1 MTTAQALQCRKTVMN
16 PELSNFAEEIASLV
30 AFVEGRID
38 ADAMQALVHGDR
50 MKALLMALQN
60 PHHKA
65 GTDYY
70 VQISAYLEDHSLGGR
85 VNAEGVV
92 AIFLEQAEVAFK
104 RVLPYGALY
113 GLLLSAQPR
122 YLDLPTD
129 FLLEHVVPKDESLSK
144 AKKIALIK
152 ERLKALF
159 QYAKK
164 PPSWVQSPAWPIHD
178 GEPAYFIGQTPIDA
192 PALFHDQGAAYV
204 FFNKRS
210 GQFETVTQFH

>member
-1 MTTAQALQCRKTVMN
+1 MN
-16 PELSNFAEEIASLV
+16 PAIAAFAEEIDSL
-30 AFVEGRID
+30 AALVEGRID
-38 ADAMQALVHGDR
+38 ADAFEAMVHGAR
-50 MKALLMALQN
+50 MKALLTALQN

-70 VQISAYLEDHSLGGR
+70 VQITDYLEDRSLGGR

-104 RVLPYGALY
+104 PVLPYGALY

-129 FLLEHVVPKDESLSK
+129 FLLAHVVPKDEGLPK
-144 AKKIALIK
+144 TKKIALMK

-164 PPSWVQSPAWPIHD
+164 PPSWIQSPEWPIHE
-178 GEPAYFIGQTPIDA
+178 GEPAYFIGQMPIDA
-192 PALFHDQGAAYV
+192 PALFHDNGALYV
-204 FFNKRS
+204 FFNKRT
-210 GQFETVTQFH
+210 GEFETVTQFY

>member
-1 MTTAQALQCRKTVMN
+1 MP
-16 PELSNFAEEIASLV
+16 PEISAFPEEVASLV

-38 ADAMQALVHGDR
+38 ADAMEGLVQGDR
-50 MKALLMALQN
+50 MQALLTALQN

-65 GTDYY
+65 GTNYH
-70 VQISAYLEDHSLGGR
+70 VQISDYLQDRSLGGR

-122 YLDLPTD
+122 YLDLPMD
-129 FLLEHVVPKDESLSK
+129 FLLEHVVPKDEDLPK
-144 AKKIALIK
+144 TKKIALMK

-164 PPSWVQSPAWPIHD
+164 PPSWIQSPEWPIHE
-178 GEPAYFIGQTPIDA
+178 GEPAYFIGQVPIDA
-192 PALFHDQGAAYV
+192 PALFHDQGTLYV
-204 FFNKRS
+204 FVNKRT
-210 GQFETVTQFH
+210 GQFETVTQFY